1 MQIALNEQELR
12 EYSVSEISQHLK
24 KTIEANYGYVKIKG
38 EISGFKIAT
47 SGHGYFNLRDE
58 NSVLACVCWKSS
70 LNKINTA
77 IEDGIE
83 VFAYGQITTYKGQ
96 SRYQLTV
103 TKIQLVGAGALMS
116 ILEERKK
123 KLYQEGLF
131 DSSKKKPLP
140 YLPDIIGIIT
150 SPKGAVIQDI
160 LHRISDRYPLKIIVW
175 PIAVQGV
182 STASD
187 TEKAIIGFN
196 NIDRKPDVIIIARGG
211 GSIED
216 LWGFNEEIVV
226 RAAYNSDIPIISAI
240 GHETDFTLLDFVAD
254 VRAPTPT
261 AAAEFAVPVLTDIK
275 LQIAHCYSVLSS
287 HVKKYISYSKN
298 LLNAYSLNIQENFL
312 DYRYQKLDEISSRLN
327 IQAFINQKLASYR
340 DKKINT
346 HIAKYIIFSSKTSLK
361 QVTEKLFN
369 VMNEY
374 LHRLTYNITKI
385 EAIDIENTLK
395 QGFTIITHSD
405 KIISS
410 SKDLES
416 NDKIDIRFHNG
427 KLKAVISTKNNKTS

>member
-1 MQIALNEQELR
+1 MYISLNEKELR
-12 EYSVSEISQHLK
+12 EYTVSEISQQIQ
-24 KTIEANYGYVKIKG
+24 KTIEKNYSYVKVKG

-70 LNKINTA
+70 LDKINTA

-103 TKIQLVGAGALMS
+103 TKIELVGVGALMN

-123 KLYQEGLF
+123 KLYKEGLF
-131 DSSKKKPLP
+131 DPSKKKPLP
-140 YLPDIIGIIT
+140 YLPNIIGIIT

-160 LHRISDRYPLKIIVW
+160 LHRISDRYPLEIIVW
-175 PIAVQGV
+175 PITVQGV
-182 STASD
+182 NTASD
-187 TEKAIIGFN
+187 VARAITGFN
-196 NIDRKPDVIIIARGG
+196 NIGKKPDVIIIARGG

-216 LWGFNEEIVV
+216 LWGFNEEIVI
-226 RAAYNSDIPIISAI
+226 RAAYNSNILIISAI

-275 LQIAHCYSVLSS
+275 IQIAHCYSVLSS
-287 HVKKYISYSKN
+287 HVNNYISYSKN
-298 LLNAYSLNIQENFL
+298 LLNAYSLNIQANFL
-312 DYRYQKLDEISSRLN
+312 NSRYQKLDEILLKLN
-327 IQAFINQKLASYR
+327 IQNIINQKLASYKE
-340 DKKINT
+340 KKINT
-346 HIAKYIIFSSKTSLK
+346 QIIKYIIFTSKIALK
-361 QVTEKLFN
+361 QVKEKLFY

-374 LHRLTYNITKI
+374 LNQLAYNISRI
-385 EAIDIENTLK
+385 ESVDIEKILK
-395 QGFTIITHSD
+395 QGFAIISHNN
-405 KIISS
+405 KIISN
-410 SKDLES
+410 SKSLNS
-416 NDKIDIRFHNG
+416 NDIIDIRFYNG
-427 KLKAVISTKNNKTS
+427 ILKAVIINKDQC

>member
-1 MQIALNEQELR
+1 MYISLNEKELR
-12 EYSVSEISQHLK
+12 EYTVSEISQQIQ
-24 KTIEANYGYVKIKG
+24 KTIEKNYSYVKVKG

-70 LNKINTA
+70 LDKINTA

-103 TKIQLVGAGALMS
+103 TKIELVGVGALMN

-123 KLYQEGLF
+123 KLYKEGLF
-131 DSSKKKPLP
+131 DPSKKKPLP
-140 YLPDIIGIIT
+140 YLPNIIGIIT

-160 LHRISDRYPLKIIVW
+160 LHRISDRYPLEIIVW
-175 PIAVQGV
+175 PITVQGV
-182 STASD
+182 NTASD
-187 TEKAIIGFN
+187 VARAITGFN
-196 NIDRKPDVIIIARGG
+196 NIGKKPDVIIIARGG

-216 LWGFNEEIVV
+216 LWGFNEEIVI
-226 RAAYNSDIPIISAI
+226 RAAYNSNILIISAI

-275 LQIAHCYSVLSS
+275 IQIAHCYSVLSS
-287 HVKKYISYSKN
+287 HVNNYISYSKN
-298 LLNAYSLNIQENFL
+298 LLNAYSLNIQANFL
-312 DYRYQKLDEISSRLN
+312 NSRYQKLDEILLKLN
-327 IQAFINQKLASYR
+327 IQNIINQKLASYKE
-340 DKKINT
+340 KKINT
-346 HIAKYIIFSSKTSLK
+346 QIIKYIIFTSKIALK
-361 QVTEKLFN
+361 QVKEKLFY

-374 LHRLTYNITKI
+374 LNQLAYNISRI
-385 EAIDIENTLK
+385 ESIIDIEKILK
-395 QGFTIITHSD
+395 QGFAIISHNN
-405 KIISS
+405 KIISN
-410 SKDLES
+410 SKSLNS
-416 NDKIDIRFHNG
+416 NDIIDIRFYNG
-427 KLKAVISTKNNKTS
+427 ILKAVIINKDQC

>member
-1 MQIALNEQELR
+1 MYISLNEKELR
-12 EYSVSEISQHLK
+12 EYTVSEISQQIQ
-24 KTIEANYGYVKIKG
+24 KTIEKNYSYVKVKG

-58 NSVLACVCWKSS
+58 NSVLACVFWKSS
-70 LNKINTA
+70 LDKINTA

-103 TKIQLVGAGALMS
+103 TKIELVGIGALMN

-123 KLYQEGLF
+123 KLYKEGLF

-140 YLPDIIGIIT
+140 YLPNIIGIIT

-160 LHRISDRYPLKIIVW
+160 LHRISDRYPLEIIVW
-175 PIAVQGV
+175 PVTVQGV
-182 STASD
+182 NTASD
-187 TEKAIIGFN
+187 VARAITGFN
-196 NIDRKPDVIIIARGG
+196 NIEKKPDVIIIARGG

-216 LWGFNEEIVV
+216 LWGFNEEIVI
-226 RAAYNSDIPIISAI
+226 RAAYNSNILIISAI

-275 LQIAHCYSVLSS
+275 IQIAHCYSVLSS
-287 HVKKYISYSKN
+287 HINNYISYSKN
-298 LLNAYSLNIQENFL
+298 LLNAYSLNIQANFL
-312 DYRYQKLDEISSRLN
+312 NSRYQKLDEISLRLN
-327 IQAFINQKLASYR
+327 IQNIINQKLTSYKE
-340 DKKINT
+340 KKINT
-346 HIAKYIIFSSKTSLK
+346 QIAKYIIFTSKTALK
-361 QVTEKLFN
+361 QVKEKLFH

-374 LHRLTYNITKI
+374 LNRLAYNISRIGSVDVEK
-385 EAIDIENTLK
+385 TLK
-395 QGFTIITHSD
+395 QGFA
-405 KIISS
+405 IISHNNKIVS
-410 SKDLES
+410 NSKNLNS
-416 NDKIDIRFHNG
+416 NDVIDIRFYNG
-427 KLKAVISTKNNKTS
+427 TLKAVIINKDQC